1 MVYIFRYFDFPLLR
15 LEEIFSSFNFATEI
29 QNNRIY
35 VSFNS

>member
-1 MVYIFRYFDFPLLR
+1 MIYIFRYFDFPLLC
-15 LEEIFSSFNFATEI
+15 LEEIFSSFNFAAEI

>member
-1 MVYIFRYFDFPLLR
+1 MIYIFKYFDFPLLR
-15 LEEIFSSFNFATEI
+15 LEEKFESFNFAAEI